1 MPRMQKNVELY
12 LWLSPAMVA
21 TACGLSTAV
30 VRQAILDGKLIV
42 RKIGM
47 KHKVSVANVADWYET
62 LPRIEPKKRKSHAV
76 D

>member
-1 MPRMQKNVELY
+1 MPRPQKTVEIY

-30 VRQAILDGKLIV
+30 VRQAILDKKLIV

-47 KHKVSVANVADWYET
+47 KHRLSVANVQAWYET
-62 LPRIEPKKRKSHAV
+62 LPEVEPRKRKSP
-76 D
+76 